1 MRHLGVNVP
10 NRENREGG
18 EKQLLR
24 AASRP
29 GPTPRVPQYYATGS
43 AANQASM
50 SAFQAALRVGEA
62 SDASIE
68 DRARSARAS
77 SDSPNTS
84 RATSY
89 WATRRERN
97 SSCFSL
103 Q

>member
-1 MRHLGVNVP
+1 
-10 NRENREGG
+10 
-18 EKQLLR
+18 
-24 AASRP
+24 
-29 GPTPRVPQYYATGS
+29 
-43 AANQASM
+43 M

-97 SSCFSL
+97 SSGSSAASATVAPAESSVGSGTCEKSV
-103 Q
+103 